1 MKKLLI
7 GLLILNPFIAYIGLG
22 QQIQSNLANEIGSL
36 QNMETFLNRKLINP
50 TNLTDSNNFIID
62 IAIHEQLIIN
72 KKASNGFFLSGETGL
87 ESNKCSFGITI
98 DFNNNGL
105 LQNRSILS
113 SIKYNLINNTISRFE
128 LGLNLGLG
136 QTRMDASSLMY
147 SQDPLTESEYTSHWQ
162 TNPIIDLGINYKY
175 KTQSFRI
182 SYNSVLNGSTN
193 STAFRGLILN
203 YQSTFTVSGK
213 VTLTP
218 DIYGCLN
225 SENTYG
231 ILTLKLNYNK
241 RISCGLLYNTKNSSG
256 FLISGIIKKRVKIG
270 YYYNMLDIDH
280 QTFNSHCINLGL
292 IIK

>member
-7 GLLILNPFIAYIGLG
+7 GLLILNPFIGYIGLC
-22 QQIQSNLANEIGSL
+22 QQMQSNLANEIGSL
-36 QNMETFLNRKLINP
+36 QNMETFFNRKLINP
-50 TNLTDSNNFIID
+50 TNLTDSNSFIID
-62 IAIHEQLIIN
+62 LGIHEQLIGN

-87 ESNKCSFGITI
+87 QSNNCSFGINI

-105 LQNRSILS
+105 LQNRSIIS
-113 SIKYNLINNTISRFE
+113 SIKYDLIINTNSRFA

-136 QTRMDASSLMY
+136 QTRIDASSLMY
-147 SQDPLTESEYTSHWQ
+147 SQDPLTESEYTSKWQ
-162 TNPIIDLGINYKY
+162 TNPILDLGINYKY
-175 KTQSFRI
+175 KIQSFRI
-182 SYNSVLNGSTN
+182 SYNRVLNGSTN
-193 STAFRGLILN
+193 STVFRGLILN
-203 YQSTFTVSGK
+203 YQSTFAVSRK

-231 ILTLKLNYNK
+231 IVTLKLNYNK

-256 FLISGIIKKRVKIG
+256 LLISGMIKKKVKIG
-270 YYYNMLDIDH
+270 YYYNMLNINH
-280 QTFNSHCINLGL
+280 QTFSSHCINLGL